1 MKLKEQTY
9 TSSWFQI
16 GQSAAETLSWEGQIV
31 SLWSTNRSEGNL
43 GAVPVVHVVDFNCV
57 KGRDG
62 ENLRAVPVTIVV
74 EDRTTGL
81 CA

>member
-1 MKLKEQTY
+1 M
-9 TSSWFQI
+9 
-16 GQSAAETLSWEGQIV
+16 